1 LVRLEDVMIRVLA
14 RVLICLCIAAPAWAQ
29 EHQHGAQPA
38 ERLGKVHFETSCS
51 AAVRDGFDRAIALLH
66 SFWYAAAI
74 DAFNDV
80 AAKDPSCAMAHWGAA
95 MGIWGNPLGGTR
107 TPQILE
113 RGRAAVAR
121 AKATPAKTERER
133 GYVAA
138 VDALYTGD
146 VPQPQRAAAYEK
158 AMEAVVTTNP
168 KDTEAKIFYAIG
180 LDAAADPADKTYAKQ
195 LKAAGILEPV
205 FKAQPDHPG
214 VAHYLI
220 HSYDVPA
227 LAGKGLPAARRYASI
242 APDAP
247 HALHMPS
254 HIFTRVGAWQD
265 SIDSNRASASSALK
279 ANSPPEALHAMDYQA
294 YAYLQLGRDE
304 DAIRIL
310 GETKAILAKV
320 EAGSGYGFAGVYGA
334 TAIPARVALERGIW
348 KDAAALPTQTSA
360 FPHGDAVILFARALG
375 AARSGQAAEAR
386 KNSEALAPLVE
397 KLRAS
402 NEVYWAGQV
411 EIQRKASLAW
421 TLNAEG
427 KAAEAIALAR
437 QAADDEDATE
447 KSPVSPGPIAP
458 ARELLAEM
466 LLESGQAAP
475 ALAEFEKAMMREPGR
490 FRALAGA
497 MKAADKA
504 GDRAK
509 TRKYANELLALAKN
523 AAPGRPDLTE
533 ARRLAK

>member
-1 LVRLEDVMIRVLA
+1 MSRFVPAILIGFSLCAVPA
-14 RVLICLCIAAPAWAQ
+14 RAQ
-29 EHQHGAQPA
+29 EHQHAGQPA
-38 ERLGKVHFETSCS
+38 DRLGKVHFETSCA

-80 AAKDPSCAMAHWGAA
+80 AAKDASCAMAHWGAA

-138 VDALYTGD
+138 IEALYAGD
-146 VPQPQRAAAYEK
+146 VPQPQRAQAYER
-158 AMEAVVTTNP
+158 AMEAVVAKNP
-168 KDTEAKIFYAIG
+168 SDTEAKIFYAIA

-195 LKAAGILEPV
+195 LKAAGLLEPV

-214 VAHYLI
+214 AAHYLI

-227 LAGKGLPAARRYASI
+227 LAAKGLAAARRYASI

-265 SIDSNRASASSALK
+265 SIDSNLASAKSALK
-279 ANSPPEALHAMDYQA
+279 ANSPPEVLHAMDYQA
-294 YAYLQLGRDE
+294 YAYLQLARDD
-304 DAIRIL
+304 DAIRVL
-310 GETKAILAKV
+310 GESKAILAKV
-320 EAGSGYGFAGVYGA
+320 ETGSGYGFAGVYGA

-348 KDAAALPTQTSA
+348 KDAAALPIQSSP

-386 KNSEALAPLVE
+386 KNAEAIAPLVE
-397 KLRAS
+397 KLRAA
-402 NEVYWAGQV
+402 NEAYWAGQV

-421 TLNAEG
+421 TLQAEG
-427 KAAEAIALAR
+427 KTAEALVLAR
-437 QAADDEDATE
+437 QAADEEDATE

-466 LLESGQAAP
+466 LLEAGQAAP
-475 ALAEFEKAMMREPGR
+475 ALVEFEKGMTREPGR
-490 FRALAGA
+490 FRTIAGA

-509 TRKYANELLALAKN
+509 ARKYAANLLALAKS

>member
-1 LVRLEDVMIRVLA
+1 
-14 RVLICLCIAAPAWAQ
+14 
-29 EHQHGAQPA
+29 
-38 ERLGKVHFETSCS
+38 
-51 AAVRDGFDRAIALLH
+51 
-66 SFWYAAAI
+66 
-74 DAFNDV
+74 
-80 AAKDPSCAMAHWGAA
+80 
-95 MGIWGNPLGGTR
+95 
-107 TPQILE
+107 
-113 RGRAAVAR
+113 
-121 AKATPAKTERER
+121 
-133 GYVAA
+133 
-138 VDALYTGD
+138 
-146 VPQPQRAAAYEK
+146 
-158 AMEAVVTTNP
+158 
-168 KDTEAKIFYAIG
+168 
-180 LDAAADPADKTYAKQ
+180 
-195 LKAAGILEPV
+195 
-205 FKAQPDHPG
+205 
-214 VAHYLI
+214 
-220 HSYDVPA
+220 
-227 LAGKGLPAARRYASI
+227 
-242 APDAP
+242 
-247 HALHMPS
+247 MPS

>member
-1 LVRLEDVMIRVLA
+1 MTCLRSTVL
-14 RVLICLCIAAPAWAQ
+14 LCLRIAIASGATSALAQ

-38 ERLGKVHFETSCS
+38 ERLGKVHFENSC
-51 AAVRDGFDRAIALLH
+51 AASVREPFDRAVALLH
-66 SFWYAAAI
+66 SFWNAAAVN
-74 DAFNDV
+74 AFNDV
-80 AAKDPSCAMAHWGAA
+80 AAKDPACGMAHWGAA
-95 MGIWGNPLGGTR
+95 LGIWGNPLGGTR

-113 RGRAAVAR
+113 RGRAAVAQ
-121 AKATPAKTERER
+121 AKTAGAKSDRER
-133 GYVAA
+133 ADIAA
-138 VDALYTGD
+138 VVALYAGD
-146 VPQPQRAAAYEK
+146 ATQPQRAAAYEK
-158 AMEAVVTTNP
+158 AMEAVVAKYP
-168 KDTEAKIFYAIG
+168 ADTEAKIFYAIA
-180 LDAAADPADKTYAKQ
+180 LDAAADPADQTYAKQ
-195 LKAAGILEPV
+195 LKAAGILEPI

-227 LAGKGLPAARRYASI
+227 LAGKGLPAARRYAAI

-265 SIDSNRASASSALK
+265 SIDSNIASAASALK

-294 YAYLQLGRDE
+294 YAYLQLARDE
-304 DAIRIL
+304 DAKRVL
-310 GETKAILAKV
+310 AESKAILAKV
-320 EAGSGYGFAGVYGA
+320 DAGSGYGFAGVYGA

-348 KDAAALPTQTSA
+348 KDAAAIAPQSSP
-360 FPHGDAVILFARALG
+360 FPHGDAVILFAKALG

-386 KNSEALAPLVE
+386 KNAEALAPLVE

-402 NEVYWAGQV
+402 KEMYWAGQV

-421 TLNAEG
+421 ALHAEG
-427 KAAEAIALAR
+427 KTADALTLAR
-437 QAADDEDATE
+437 QAADEEDATE
-447 KSPVSPGPIAP
+447 KSPGSPGPIAP

-466 LLESGQAAP
+466 LLESKQAPA
-475 ALAEFEKAMMREPGR
+475 ALAEFVKAMTREPGR

-497 MKAADKA
+497 MRAADAA

-509 TRKYANELLALAKN
+509 ARKYATDLLALAKT

-533 ARRLAK
+533 AKRLAK